1 MEAPIY
7 QGGAVSAQ
15 IDAAQNAREAAQDE
29 VEAAKLDINQR
40 AATSY
45 ADMIGAQQRQAAS
58 ERQLTSAN
66 YTRDVYRDEYRL
78 SKRSLNDLLSV
89 EQDVL
94 QAENARAMAQF
105 DGWDATVNYA
115 AAVDNL
121 LDMLGIERD
130 KANGDRLPSL

>member
-1 MEAPIY
+1 
-7 QGGAVSAQ
+7 
-15 IDAAQNAREAAQDE
+15 
-29 VEAAKLDINQR
+29 KLDINQR

-94 QAENARAMAQF
+94 QAENARATAQF

-121 LDMLGIERD
+121 LDMLGIERE